1 MKRWGFKTPY
11 ESRTTNANLTLIK
24 EILVG
29 KAVKKSSEEALDQA
43 LDKLVM
49 ICPNKKTYDE
59 LTSLMFQLYCG
70 NDYGLGN
77 FSLSFLDKIE
87 KRWQSG
93 RKQVAQAKGLKLV
106 VENV

>member
-1 MKRWGFKTPY
+1 M
-11 ESRTTNANLTLIK
+11 
-24 EILVG
+24 G
-29 KAVKKSSEEALDQA
+29 KAIKKSSEEALDSA

-77 FSLSFLDKIE
+77 FNLSFLDKIE

-93 RKQVAQAKGLKLV
+93 RKKAAETRGLKLIV
-106 VENV
+106 KNA

>member
-1 MKRWGFKTPY
+1 
-11 ESRTTNANLTLIK
+11 
-24 EILVG
+24 VG
-29 KAVKKSSEEALDQA
+29 KTVKKSSEEALDQA

-49 ICPNKKTYDE
+49 LAPNKKTYDE

-93 RKQVAQAKGLKLV
+93 RKQDSSG
-106 VENV
+106 

>member
-1 MKRWGFKTPY
+1 M
-11 ESRTTNANLTLIK
+11 EISRTA
-24 EILVG
+24 
-29 KAVKKSSEEALDQA
+29 KKSGEEALDQA

-70 NDYGLGN
+70 NNYGLGN

-87 KRWQSG
+87 SRWQSG
-93 RKQVAQAKGLKLV
+93 RKKIAQAKGLKLV
-106 VENV
+106 VKDA

>member
-1 MKRWGFKTPY
+1 M
-11 ESRTTNANLTLIK
+11 
-24 EILVG
+24 G

-49 ICPNKKTYDE
+49 VCPNKKTYDE

-70 NDYGLGN
+70 NDFGLGN

-87 KRWQSG
+87 SRWRSG
-93 RKQVAQAKGLKLV
+93 RKKVAQAKGLKLV
-106 VENV
+106 VTNA

>member
-1 MKRWGFKTPY
+1 MG
-11 ESRTTNANLTLIK
+11 E
-24 EILVG
+24 
-29 KAVKKSSEEALDQA
+29 AVKKSSEEVLDQA

-70 NDYGLGN
+70 NDFGLGN

-87 KRWQSG
+87 SRWQSG
-93 RKQVAQAKGLKLV
+93 RKKIAQARGLKLV
-106 VENV
+106 VKDA

>member
-1 MKRWGFKTPY
+1 M
-11 ESRTTNANLTLIK
+11 
-24 EILVG
+24 G

-49 ICPNKKTYDE
+49 VCPNKKTYDE

-70 NDYGLGN
+70 NDFGLGN

-87 KRWQSG
+87 KRWMTG
-93 RKQVAQAKGLKLV
+93 RKAAAQAKGLKLV
-106 VENV
+106 VRKCLTTVHHPNPYLFPHRGYADEYEEK